1 MTDDRVHS
9 PMTKPEVTVA
19 YDVGVP
25 IEKPTGVG
33 RYITE
38 LGRALSELGVELKP
52 YSVSLRGRS
61 GDGVAHWRIPAKAAH
76 LSWRKSNRPAI
87 SRLVGDT
94 ALVHGTNFILP
105 ALGNSKGVLTV
116 HDLSFDTHRGFG
128 GNRRLSIMVP
138 WSLHHASAVIVPTA
152 AVAAEVAERY
162 DYPSEL
168 IFVTPE
174 GVAPSFF
181 DAEPMTDTELANLG
195 VSRPFVIAVGT
206 LQPRKNLIRLVDAW
220 RSIAPQLNG
229 WKLALVGQRGGETEI
244 PDASDVVVTGWVDD
258 NVLHGL
264 LASAEL
270 CCNPSLYE
278 GFGLP
283 ALEAMAAGT
292 PTLVGDYP
300 AATEVIGDPT
310 LIVDRMDP
318 DDIAEKILLLAKD
331 EDLRKRLGSAGKDHA
346 SRFTWKRTALA
357 TMDAYEA
364 ALGEGDLMTDQGEGR
379 RAR

>member
-1 MTDDRVHS
+1 MGGLPVTDDRLH
-9 PMTKPEVTVA
+9 PPLTKPGITVA

-25 IEKPTGVG
+25 IERPTGVG

-38 LGRALSELGVELKP
+38 LGLALSELGVELRP

-76 LSWRKSNRPAI
+76 LSWRKVNRPAI
-87 SRLVGDT
+87 SQLVGDT

-105 ALGNSKGVLTV
+105 ALGKSKGVLTI
-116 HDLSFDTHRGFG
+116 HDLSFDTQRGFG

-138 WSLHHASAVIVPTA
+138 WSLEQASAVIVPTT
-152 AVAAEVAERY
+152 AVAAEVAARY
-162 DYPSEL
+162 GYPSEL

-181 DAEPMTDTELANLG
+181 DAKPMTDMELAKLG
-195 VSRPFVIAVGT
+195 ISRPFVIVVGT

-220 RSIAPQLNG
+220 QSIASQLAG
-229 WKLALVGQRGGETEI
+229 WNLVLVGQQEEGTEI
-244 PDASDVVVTGWVDD
+244 PAVSGVVATGWVDD
-258 NVLHGL
+258 KVLHGL

-270 CCNPSLYE
+270 SCSPSLYE

-300 AATEVIGDPT
+300 AALEVVGDPA
-310 LIVDRMDP
+310 LMVDRMDP
-318 DDIAEKILLLAKD
+318 DDMAEKVLRLAQD
-331 EDLRKRLGSAGKDHA
+331 EDMRRRLAAAGRNHA
-346 SRFTWKRTALA
+346 STFTWQRTALA
-357 TMDAYEA
+357 TIDAYEA
-364 ALGEGDLMTDQGEGR
+364 ALEKGIR
-379 RAR
+379 